1 MANGNWLVSTHC
13 YYRLKSRPNPTLA
26 IFWWLYLVFLSVFT
40 SIFCLF
46 LQIYILLLEKQKR
59 SQRDF
64 LPLPCFGFFVCLFV
78 CLFCFVF
85 ETGFL
90 CVALAILE
98 LTLQTR
104 LALNSEICLSLPPKC
119 WD

>member
-46 LQIYILLLEKQKR
+46 LQIYILLLEKQKGVR
-59 SQRDF
+59 EI
-64 LPLPCFGFFVCLFV
+64 FFIFHVFFCLFV
-78 CLFCFVF
+78 LFCFVL

-98 LTLQTR
+98 LTL
-104 LALNSEICLSLPPKC
+104 
-119 WD
+119 